1 MTTLKPEDIQA
12 LSLETLRRRC
22 DAAQFSFAVTD
33 ELPHQTRIIGQQRAV
48 EAIHFGLDIESP
60 GFNLFVFG
68 PTGSGRR
75 STVRRIVSDRASQ
88 AETPP
93 DWVYVNHFSD
103 PGTPRAISLPPGK
116 GAEFRADM
124 ERFSNGLAER
134 LTQAFETDEYA
145 AAREQLEQ
153 RWRSAQQAELSGV
166 DLACRERGFA
176 LLNTPSGIYI
186 AAVQEGEVLSPE
198 AYSQLAPEERAR
210 LDQERAELEDMLNG
224 ALRRLREHERRTSAA
239 VEQLDQE
246 VADFTVRPLLDEL
259 KEKYEDQPEVQ
270 VYLDEVRED
279 IVQHVGLFPVGSD
292 REEQSDGGGS
302 LLDVPL
308 QDRYHVNLLVD
319 HRETSGAPMV
329 ELETLT
335 YGKLFGRIEYDVRYG
350 TTTTDY
356 TLIRPG
362 ALHEANGG
370 YLILDAE
377 ALLNDPYAWPGLKRA
392 LFHRTLRV
400 ESPDGQQLV
409 RTVTPAPEP
418 IPLQV
423 KVILQGD
430 AGIYYL
436 LHDRDNDFAKLFKV
450 QANFRSEMKRTP
462 ENELTYAQFIRSL
475 TSEEGLLPFQAEAVA
490 RVVEF
495 GSRLAGYQAR
505 LSTLFGQ
512 IADLVREASYWARQA
527 GEAHVRRADVLTALR
542 KRRRRENLS
551 EELDRQDI
559 LEEQRVIATEGT
571 AIGQVNGLSVVT
583 LGGYEYGLPNRITAR
598 VYVGRGNVLDI
609 QREVHLSGPI
619 HGKGV
624 LTLVGYFGGQYGAR
638 HSLAM
643 EASLSFEQ
651 LYSDIDGDSAS
662 SAELYALISAIGKLP
677 LRQDLAVTGAV
688 DQFGRI
694 LSIGSVN
701 EKIEGFFAICQARG
715 LTGTQ
720 GVMIPA
726 SNQAHL
732 MLCEEVI
739 EAVRAGQFHIYPI
752 ATVDEGLA
760 LLTDLE
766 VASLGD
772 DGEFP
777 EDSVHALVADQLREF
792 AKYSCGDDE
801 EESFEDETLS
811 GETTASPPFQG
822 CDA

>member
-1 MTTLKPEDIQA
+1 MPLA
-12 LSLETLRRRC
+12 ALRRRC
-22 DAAQFSFAVTD
+22 DATRFSFTTTD
-33 ELPHQTRIIGQQRAV
+33 ELPNQARIIGQQRAV
-48 EAIHFGLDIESP
+48 EAINFGLDIESP
-60 GFNLFVFG
+60 GFNLFAFG

-75 STVRRIVSDRASQ
+75 STVRRIVSERASQ

-93 DWVYVNHFSD
+93 DWVYVNHFAD

-116 GAEFRADM
+116 GTEFRADM
-124 ERFSNGLAER
+124 ERFGSGLGER

-145 AAREQLEQ
+145 VAREQLEQ
-153 RWRSAQQAELSGV
+153 RWRSAQQAELSDV
-166 DLACRERGFA
+166 DLACREHGFA

-198 AYSQLAPEERAR
+198 TYSQLAPEERAR

-239 VEQLDQE
+239 IEQLDRE

-270 VYLDEVRED
+270 IYLDEVRED
-279 IVQHVGLFPVGSD
+279 IVQHVGLFPIGSD
-292 REEQSDGGGS
+292 REEQSDDGGS

-319 HRETSGAPMV
+319 HRETSGAPVV

-335 YGKLFGRIEYDVRYG
+335 YDKLFGRIEYDVRYG

-392 LFHRTLRV
+392 LFHCTLRV

-409 RTVTPAPEP
+409 RTVTPVPEP
-418 IPLQV
+418 IPLKV

-430 AGIYYL
+430 ADIYYL
-436 LHDRDNDFAKLFKV
+436 LHRRDPDFVKLFKV
-450 QANFRSEMKRTP
+450 QASFRWEMTRSP
-462 ENELTYAQFIRSL
+462 ENELTYAHFIRSL
-475 TSEEGLLPFQAEAVA
+475 ASEEGLLPFTAEAVA

-495 GSRLAGYQAR
+495 GSRLAVHQGR

-512 IADLVREASYWARQA
+512 IADLVREASYWARREQQA
-527 GEAHVRRADVLTALR
+527 HARRADVLTALR
-542 KRRRRENLS
+542 KRRQRENLA
-551 EELDRQDI
+551 EELDRRAI
-559 LEEQRVIATEGT
+559 LEKQLVIVTEGM

-583 LGGYEYGLPNRITAR
+583 LGCYEYGMPNRITAR
-598 VYVGRGNVLDI
+598 AYVGRGNVLDV
-609 QREVHLSGPI
+609 QREVNLSGPI

-624 LTLVGYFGGQYGAR
+624 LTLAGYFGGQYGAR

-651 LYSDIDGDSAS
+651 LYEDIDGDSAS
-662 SAELYALISAIGKLP
+662 SAELYTLISTIGKLP

-694 LSIGSVN
+694 LPIGGVN
-701 EKIEGFFAICQARG
+701 EKIEGFFAVCQARG
-715 LTGTQ
+715 LTGAQ
-720 GVMIPA
+720 GVMIPVA
-726 SNQAHL
+726 NQEHL
-732 MLCEEVI
+732 MLREEVI

-760 LLTDLE
+760 LLTGKE
-766 VASLGD
+766 VASPGD

-777 EDSVHALVADQLREF
+777 EGSVHALVAAQLREF
-792 AKYSCGDDE
+792 ARYSREDDE
-801 EESFEDETLS
+801 EDDESFDDETLS
-811 GETTASPPFQG
+811 
-822 CDA
+822 